1 MKHIHTHLP
10 KFLSVLILLGL
21 PAGPV
26 WPAAY
31 PSQQEQQNR
40 EHQKKEEQ
48 EKIKKPPVITEE
60 ILVVGETPQDRP
72 VSTVT
77 TLSETQVERVK
88 PLDLSEAIRYAPGVL
103 VTFGDK
109 SVYTLKLRG
118 VDSNRI
124 SLLVDGI
131 PVYEPYYS
139 SFDLKTVAADGIDS
153 LQLTKGPSS
162 VLYGPNTLG
171 GIVNVITQR
180 PEGRPQLSLNASYG
194 QENTRSLGLQS
205 GLQWDRLAFAG
216 TLLYQD
222 SDGFRYPDPDSGD
235 RTERGNTDYQ
245 RVNFNAKAYWNPS
258 NSSEILFNA
267 GVFLSDYG
275 MPPGLTASRPRYWRF
290 NKWNRFTLN
299 AGGYSALGTNS
310 LARFRAYYVN
320 YYNTLS
326 MFNDA
331 GLTQQRFES
340 THDNSV
346 YGFYGMADLAAGT
359 DNSLKFSFD
368 YKGDDVHTQD
378 DVGEPWMAY
387 DQLTLSFGV
396 EDHFQ
401 FLPGW
406 QVVAGLSYDYLD
418 KFIGEGTGKVN
429 PLLGLK
435 YSPLQSLKLHLSFS
449 QKSRFPSMRSL
460 YSSSSGNPDLI
471 SERGTIWEL
480 GFTYNREVFVSGA
493 VFFMKFKDMIDSV
506 RLPEFDFERRYF
518 NIGEAYINGF
528 ELQVQKNLRYA
539 GFTVNYTFLDH
550 RNQTDDQPLQLI
562 SQHNLN
568 FDVQVFPYTGVRI
581 GVFGS
586 WASRSYAL
594 IFEGEPLEEVPAYF
608 YLDSVLAYTW
618 RGTEIFL
625 KVTNI
630 FNDYIYTEP
639 GFPWRGRYFEL
650 GFRTNILK

>member
-1 MKHIHTHLP
+1 LAAP
-10 KFLSVLILLGL
+10 LL
-21 PAGPV
+21 PASH
-26 WPAAY
+26 
-31 PSQQEQQNR
+31 PSPQEQAQ
-40 EHQKKEEQ
+40 QKEEKQ
-48 EKIKKPPVITEE
+48 EKVKKPPVITEE
-60 ILVVGETPQDRP
+60 ILVVGEAPQDRP

-77 TLSETQVERVK
+77 TLTETQVERIK

-118 VDSNRI
+118 VDSKRI
-124 SLLVDGI
+124 ALLVDGI

-139 SFDLKTVAADGIDS
+139 SFDLKTVAAYGVDS

-205 GLQWDRLAFAG
+205 GLQWDRLAFSG
-216 TLLYQD
+216 SLLYQD
-222 SDGFRYPDPDSGD
+222 SDGFQYPDPDSGD
-235 RTERGNTDYQ
+235 QTERGNSDYQ
-245 RVNFNAKAYWNPS
+245 RFNLNTKVYWNPT
-258 NSSEILFNA
+258 NSSEILFN
-267 GVFLSDYG
+267 GGIFLSDYG
-275 MPPGLTASRPRYWRF
+275 MPPGLTTSRPRYWRF
-290 NKWNRFTLN
+290 KKWNRYTLN
-299 AGGYSALGTNS
+299 AGGYTALGKNS

-320 YYNTLS
+320 YNNTLA
-326 MFNDA
+326 MFSDA
-331 GLTQQRFES
+331 DLSQQRFES

-346 YGFYGMADLAAGT
+346 YGFFGMADLAAGT
-359 DNSLKFSFD
+359 NNNLKFSFD

-378 DVGEPWMAY
+378 DVGESWNAY
-387 DQLTLSFGV
+387 DQLTVSFGV

-401 FLPGW
+401 FLPDW

-418 KFIGEGTGKVN
+418 KFTGEGTGKVN

-435 YSPLQSLKLHLSFS
+435 YSPLDSLKLHLSFS
-449 QKSRFPSMRSL
+449 QKSRFPSMRSM

-480 GFTYNREVFVSGA
+480 GFTYNREVFLSGA
-493 VFFMKFKDMIDSV
+493 VFFMNFKDMIDSV

-528 ELQVQKNLRYA
+528 ELQAQKDLRHA
-539 GFTVNYTFLDH
+539 GFVLNYTFLDH
-550 RNQTDDQPLQLI
+550 KNNTDNQPLQLI

-568 FDVQVFPYTGVRI
+568 FDVQIYPFTGIRL
-581 GVFGS
+581 GLFGS
-586 WASRSYAL
+586 WGSRSYAL
-594 IFEGEPLEEVPAYF
+594 IYEGDPLEEVPAYF

-618 RGTEIFL
+618 RRMEIFL

-630 FNDYIYTEP
+630 FDDHIYTEP
-639 GFPWRGRYFEL
+639 GFPWRGRYIEL
-650 GFRTNILK
+650 GFRTSILD